1 MNILMTGGTGFIGS
15 RLVEKLVDEGNHVYV
30 LTRNPNQYQDTEY
43 VSFISYQFPIKRLPF
58 IHVMINLAGESLFGY
73 WSPKKKEAIITSR
86 VQATEALIRILA
98 QMEKKPEVFM
108 TASAIGYYG
117 ISEET
122 IFTEATTDYGND
134 FLANVAATWERT
146 AKAAEDFGI
155 RTVYTRFGVVLDK
168 QKGALP
174 LMTLPINLFV
184 GGKIGNGNQWI
195 SWIHIDDCIQLLLHC
210 LYNKKI
216 RGPINITA
224 PHPKRNKEFIQ
235 ILASIRKR
243 PSFVYTPNFLL
254 KIVLGDMHQL
264 ITKGQYVLPQKAL
277 DHQFTFKF
285 DHLEEALQNI
295 FQKDR

>member
-1 MNILMTGGTGFIGS
+1 MNILMSGGTGFIGS

-295 FQKDR
+295 FQK

>member
-295 FQKDR
+295 FQK